1 MSASIPAATAGPPVT
16 VDPQDP
22 LPESNWLWRRF
33 FIFGLTAIILVGV
46 YIYADSLAKAALA
59 LNETAIKGLITL
71 LKLCL
76 YLIGLLVLLYLIAP
90 SAEQAGKWLASISAW
105 KAGVSTSS
113 TSTATAPSGASATA
127 TVAAGQSASPLPA
140 PPAAPAAVG
149 SAPQPYKQG
158 VVPWER

>member
-1 MSASIPAATAGPPVT
+1 MSAETPAASAGPPVT

-33 FIFGLTAIILVGV
+33 FIFGLTAIILIGV

-90 SAEQAGKWLASISAW
+90 SAEQAGKWIATISAW
-105 KAGVSTSS
+105 RSGVSTSS
-113 TSTATAPSGASATA
+113 TSTATAPSGATATA
-127 TVAAGQSASPLPA
+127 TTTASAPGAPVPA
-140 PPAAPAAVG
+140 PAKVIQDPSKDETWP
-149 SAPQPYKQG
+149 K
-158 VVPWER
+158 